1 MNLCNFLKSSV
12 SKILCLQ
19 NGATRCCPLESIFK
33 TSYEK
38 CLVVCLIFA
47 STVVPLNLFLTGES
61 VLYKIIH
68 FSWLCSSSTCIQSPA
83 PLNIAADKQKT
94 LSAKYFC
101 LREAKE
107 INCFSTQS
115 HSHSELMHSIK
126 TTPPQ
131 KYTYI
136 IFYLFCTSA
145 ACSKTLQES

>member
-1 MNLCNFLKSSV
+1 MLSFRKHFQNLVRKMLSGV
-12 SKILCLQ
+12 SHFYQCSCPAQFISYWRKCALQ
-19 NGATRCCPLESIFK
+19 DNT
-33 TSYEK
+33 
-38 CLVVCLIFA
+38 
-47 STVVPLNLFLTGES
+47 
-61 VLYKIIH
+61 

-83 PLNIAADKQKT
+83 PLNTAADKQKT

-131 KYTYI
+131 KYTYT
-136 IFYLFCTSA
+136 IFYLYFIYSA
-145 ACSKTLQES
+145 LQQRALKPFKSHRF